1 MDVEPRA
8 RVGGPDAVPN
18 ARPSPSRRT
27 PRGPG
32 RRRVPEVT
40 ALFWVIKVLTTA
52 MGESTSDYLVHRLDP
67 VVAVAF
73 GGVALAGALILQFSV
88 RRYVAPIYWLTVVMV
103 AVFGTMVA
111 DVLHIKFG
119 VPYVVSTGLFAVV
132 LAVVFLAWHKSE
144 ATLSIHSIYTTR
156 RETFYWAAVIS
167 TFALGT
173 ALGDMTA
180 TTLHLGYFFSGVLFV
195 GLIAVPA
202 LAFRFLNLNA
212 ILAFWSAYVLTRPL
226 GASFADW
233 MGKPHAVGGLAWGDG
248 RVSFGLTVL
257 IVGLVGYLTV
267 TRRDAL
273 DQDPAPASS

>member
-1 MDVEPRA
+1 MDVKPRA
-8 RVGGPDAVPN
+8 PANGPDAVAN
-18 ARPSPSRRT
+18 GSTSPSRHS
-27 PRGPG
+27 PRGQG
-32 RRRVPEVT
+32 NRRVPEVT
-40 ALFWVIKVLTTA
+40 ALFWVIKILTTA

-67 VVAVAF
+67 VVAVAL
-73 GGVALAGALILQFSV
+73 GGVALAAALLVQFSV
-88 RRYVAPIYWLTVVMV
+88 RRYLAPIYWSAVVMV

-119 VPYVVSTGLFAVV
+119 VPYQVSTGLFAIV
-132 LAVVFLAWHKSE
+132 LAVVFLAWHQSE

-156 RETFYWAAVIS
+156 REAFYWAAVVS

-180 TTLHLGYFFSGVLFV
+180 TTLHLGYFVSGVLFV

-248 RVSFGLTVL
+248 TVSFGLTVL

-267 TRRDAL
+267 TRRDGRE
-273 DQDPAPASS
+273 QEPAPVSS